1 MRGRID
7 RDHEGSIEIE
17 DLHLFF
23 GDEISVDEIKAYIIQ
38 TFGELKTRLT
48 ETDLECIMNTKMI
61 TANKA
66 EELVKQQ
73 VVGDIEEEDYINAT
87 SLFNRVVTSKE
98 VKEDAGSMP
107 QPDPQPD
114 PEEVHRRCLALSGV
128 DKISSQH
135 RIPEKA

>member
-48 ETDLECIMNTKMI
+48 ETDLELIMNTKMI
-61 TANKA
+61 TANRA

-73 VVGDIEEEDYINAT
+73 VVGDIEEEDYINVT
-87 SLFNRVVTSKE
+87 SLFNRVVNSTE
-98 VKEDAGSMP
+98 VKEEDGKTEE
-107 QPDPQPD
+107 PD

-135 RIPEKA
+135 RIPEKE

>member
-1 MRGRID
+1 MRRRID

-61 TANKA
+61 TANRA

-73 VVGDIEEEDYINAT
+73 VVGDIEEEDYINVT
-87 SLFNRVVTSKE
+87 SLFNRVVNSTE
-98 VKEDAGSMP
+98 VKEEGGTKTEE
-107 QPDPQPD
+107 PD

-135 RIPEKA
+135 RIPDIE